1 MLWHASLAAKLHQ
14 LCVYYT
20 KDQRQAMIS
29 WICFLILYWRKLQ
42 NVDFGWTFY
51 THPHHLGKMEY
62 KRMWKV
68 SFVPLTPSIVW
79 TYHTDQTRSFSKSLK
94 CEYRREFGS
103 EGLKIKVKM
112 FMPSLIKKNDC
123 TFSGVQTVHF
133 FQTLCFFFK
142 YMNRST
148 R

>member
-1 MLWHASLAAKLHQ
+1 FVVTFGRFSRCLH
-14 LCVYYT
+14 LLPVH
-20 KDQRQAMIS
+20 
-29 WICFLILYWRKLQ
+29 FLNFI
-42 NVDFGWTFY
+42 
-51 THPHHLGKMEY
+51 
-62 KRMWKV
+62 

-123 TFSGVQTVHF
+123 TFSGSSHF
-133 FQTLCFFFK
+133 LELTF
-142 YMNRST
+142 
-148 R
+148 